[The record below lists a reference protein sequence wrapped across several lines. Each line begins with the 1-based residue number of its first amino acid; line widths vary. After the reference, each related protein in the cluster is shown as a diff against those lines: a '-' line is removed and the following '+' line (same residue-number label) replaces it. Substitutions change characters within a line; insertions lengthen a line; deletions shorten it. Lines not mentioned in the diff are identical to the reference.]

1 MCDLDDEVER
11 PQQGDLFSLVPLQQ
25 CATQVEYLTCLVVTL
40 VGQLVLE
47 GGRGGRRR
55 EEGGEK
61 GREKEEERRKEE
73 GERKEEEGEG
83 LGGRKEGRKGGRRR
97 KRGGRREEGGKK
109 EGRRREAETMKLRAD

>member
-25 CATQVEYLTCLVVTL
+25 CATQVEYLTCLEVTL

-61 GREKEEERRKEE
+61 GREKEEERRKE
-73 GERKEEEGEG
+73 R
-83 LGGRKEGRKGGRRR
+83 
-97 KRGGRREEGGKK
+97 GRREEGRK
-109 EGRRREAETMKLRAD
+109 EKGGRDYEAKS

>member
-40 VGQLVLE
+40 VSQLVLE

-55 EEGGEK
+55 EEGGRLGK
-61 GREKEEERRKEE
+61 
-73 GERKEEEGEG
+73 GEG

-97 KRGGRREEGGKK
+97 KRGGRRKERERRERGRGWEGGREE